1 MKISKTILLSPI
13 IIFGFVINSYS
24 QIFIGNTEIDTTS
37 IVTSL
42 DTPWEIL
49 WGPDDYIWLT
59 ERYGRISRLNPE
71 TGVITELITIG
82 DVYESG
88 ESGLLG
94 MVLHPDFVNHP
105 YVYVVY
111 NYLDSGD
118 IKERLVR
125 YTYSGGVLSSPLTL
139 LEGIDGQVNHD
150 GSRLVI
156 DSNQKLFMTTGDA
169 LSDATYPQSLTALN
183 GKVLRMNLDG
193 SVPDDN
199 PISGSYIW
207 TWGHRNPQGLVIS
220 PLGIMYSSEHGP
232 SSDDE
237 VNIIEKGRNYG
248 WPYVL
253 GFCDEPTEMTFCAD
267 SNVMEPI
274 AAWTP
279 TLAVAGTD
287 FYHQGA
293 IPEWQNTLLV
303 TSLKASRV
311 TALELSPDGRS
322 VINEASFF
330 QDWWGRLR
338 DICIS
343 PDGRVFLAVS
353 NRDGRGTVRDGDDR
367 IVEITAL
374 SNNQYCNKEESVTIC
389 PGDIYNFYGREISQP
404 GIYSDTVSNAL
415 GCDTIVSLTLSLKDA
430 GSIGLEES
438 VMMALGDTVTLTAN
452 EGFISYQWNNDPS
465 LNGISVTIIASDLGV
480 GTHYY
485 TVDVEDIDG
494 CNLSDTVKVTVTY
507 PVNVRERGIL
517 EFSVYPNPVT
527 GNELNIT
534 YSIESEARLSIF
546 SMDGKEVSGQI
557 LYPENNS
564 LRIELPETRGLYNI
578 IITNNNGTS
587 YVKVLKL

>member
-1 MKISKTILLSPI
+1 MKISKIILVSLI
-13 IIFGFVINSYS
+13 IIFGFITNSYS

-37 IVTSL
+37 IVTNL

-49 WGPDDYIWLT
+49 WGPDDFIWLT

-71 TGVITELITIG
+71 TGEITELITIG
-82 DVYESG
+82 DVHESG

-94 MVLHPDFVNHP
+94 MVLHPDFGNHP
-105 YVYVVY
+105 YVFVVY
-111 NYLDSGD
+111 NYYESGD

-125 YTYSGGVLSSPLTL
+125 YTYSGGVLASPLTL

-156 DSNQKLFMTTGDA
+156 DANLKLFMTTGDA

-183 GKVLRMNLDG
+183 GKVLRLNLDG
-193 SVPDDN
+193 SVPEDN

-232 SSDDE
+232 SNDDE
-237 VNIIEKGRNYG
+237 LNIIEKGRNYG
-248 WPYVL
+248 WPTVM
-253 GFCDEPTEMTFCAD
+253 GFCDEPTETQFCTD
-267 SNVMEPI
+267 NNVMEPI

-287 FYHQGA
+287 FFHQGA
-293 IPEWQNTLLV
+293 IPEWQNNLLV
-303 TSLKASRV
+303 TSLKASQL

-322 VINEASFF
+322 VINEETYF

-353 NRDGRGTVRDGDDR
+353 NRDGRGTVQEGDDR
-367 IVEITAL
+367 IVEITAI
-374 SNNQYCNKEESVTIC
+374 SNTLYCNKEQNVTIC
-389 PGDIYNFYGREISQP
+389 PGDTYDFYGREINQP
-404 GIYSDTVSNAL
+404 GIYSDTVLNSL

-438 VMMALGDTVTLTAN
+438 VTMALDDTVTLTAN

-465 LNGISVTIIASDLGV
+465 LNENSVTIIASELGV
-480 GTHYY
+480 GTYFY
-485 TVDVEDIDG
+485 TIDVEDVDG
-494 CNLSDTVKVTVTY
+494 CSLTDTVKVNITY
-507 PVNVRERGIL
+507 PLYIRENGIL
-517 EFSVYPNPVT
+517 EFSVYPNPVS
-527 GNELNIT
+527 GNELNVNYT
-534 YSIESEARLSIF
+534 IEAEARLIIYFQDGREIYSSILYPTTNQLRIYLP
-546 SMDGKEVSGQI
+546 EVSG
-557 LYPENNS
+557 
-564 LRIELPETRGLYNI
+564 LYNL
-578 IITNNNGTS
+578 IITNNKVRS
-587 YVKVLKL
+587 CRKVLKL